1 MSEFMELAIEQAKI
15 AFNNGDVPVGAVIV
29 RNNEVLSCSYNKKN
43 TENVAVYHA
52 EILSI
57 INASKKIGTWYLDD
71 CDIYVTLKP
80 CDMCMY
86 ALAEAR
92 IRNVY
97 YLLDSNYV
105 DNLNK
110 NYNKINVNKMDDVYE
125 YNDLISA
132 FFKKLRV

>member
-1 MSEFMELAIEQAKI
+1 MSKFMELAIEQAKI
-15 AFNNGDVPVGAVIV
+15 AFNNGDVPVGAVVV
-29 RNNEVLSCSYNKKN
+29 RNNEVLSCCYNKKN

-57 INASKKIGTWYLDD
+57 VDASKKIGTWYLDD

>member
-57 INASKKIGTWYLDD
+57 IDASKKIGTWYLDD

-110 NYNKINVNKMDDVYE
+110 NYNKINVNKMDDIYE